1 MKKNKVLCLCC
12 GNEVDVYYDKI
23 DSQIEYKGQ
32 KIKYKE
38 KVAYCKECNA
48 MVDVP
53 NLWDENLREIQHNY
67 CVLNN
72 RCSIV
77 DLEKILQKYNIGKE
91 PLAKMLG
98 WGAATIKRYFNGML
112 PSKMYSDEIK
122 KLLNSPVYFEKRLL
136 ESKNQTKT
144 KLSNITYRKV
154 MNQIKKILDESED
167 VSIQVFT
174 SITKTSIDFRKNNY
188 LEFAI

>member
-12 GNEVDVYYDKI
+12 GNEVDFYYGKI

-38 KVAYCKECNA
+38 KVAYCKECDA

-53 NLWDENLREIQHNY
+53 NLWDENLKEIQHQY

-72 RCSIV
+72 RCSIE
-77 DLEKILQKYNIGKE
+77 DLVKILEKYNIGKE

-122 KLLNSPVYFEKRLL
+122 KLLNSPVYFRKKLF
-136 ESKNQTKT
+136 ESNNQEKT
-144 KLSNITYRKV
+144 KLTNTTYKKV
-154 MNQIKKILDESED
+154 LKRINKILED
-167 VSIQVFT
+167 GNDGSIRVVT
-174 SITKTSIDFRKNNY
+174 SITKTSIDSRRNFN
-188 LEFAI
+188 LGFAI